1 MILGCI
7 REVNTDYK
15 ERDFVDEVTLENSQA
30 CAEYCASIEGGLFWT
45 FFIKTKS
52 CHVKNST
59 SPGRGGHSDTVSG
72 NRACGLSNMT
82 MEGTPLVPLKVVVS
96 QEDKDFPPHQCA
108 DGKRESFCV
117 VTASPAPW
125 IALDFGLKV
134 RVDRVDIS
142 TPSTPR
148 ILNQSGIE
156 SSKTL
161 RDFEVRVTD
170 SLPSS
175 GSYSSCVLRVSLFV
189 RGRCVQR
196 RSTLGSV
203 RWHCCKLA
211 GVLNHEAIVWTHS

>member
-30 CAEYCASIEGGLFWT
+30 CAEHCASIEGGLFWT
-45 FFIKTKS
+45 FNTKTKT
-52 CHVKNST
+52 CHVKNVT
-59 SPGRGGHSDTVSG
+59 RPWRGGSGDTLSG
-72 NRACGLSNMT
+72 NRACGLSKMT
-82 MEGTPLVPLKVVVS
+82 MEGTQLVPLRVVVS
-96 QEDKDFPPHQCA
+96 QEDKDFPPHRCA
-108 DGKRESFCV
+108 DGNRETFCV

-156 SSKTL
+156 STKTL
-161 RDFEVRVTD
+161 RDFEAEVK
-170 SLPSS
+170 
-175 GSYSSCVLRVSLFV
+175 Y
-189 RGRCVQR
+189 
-196 RSTLGSV
+196 
-203 RWHCCKLA
+203 
-211 GVLNHEAIVWTHS
+211 

>member
-1 MILGCI
+1 M
-7 REVNTDYK
+7 NTVLSHS
-15 ERDFVDEVTLENSQA
+15 EGELIENVTLENSQA
-30 CAEYCASIEGGLFWT
+30 CAEHCASMEGALFWT
-45 FFIKTKS
+45 FFTKTKT
-52 CHVKNST
+52 CLVKNT
-59 SPGRGGHSDTVSG
+59 TVPWRGGSYDTLSG
-72 NRACGLSNMT
+72 NRACGLSKMT
-82 MEGTPLVPLKVVVS
+82 MEGTQLVPLRVFVS
-96 QEDKDFPPHQCA
+96 QEDKDFPPHRCA
-108 DGKRESFCV
+108 DGKRETFCV

-134 RVDRVDIS
+134 RVDRVDIG

-156 SSKTL
+156 STKTL

-175 GSYSSCVLRVSLFV
+175 GSYSSCVLWVSLFV

-196 RSTLGSV
+196 RSTLGIV
-203 RWHCCKLA
+203 RWQGCKLA